1 MARWIRNIAVIGLLA
16 AFLMPAIGFAVNMA
30 RGSDGVSTTE
40 KRLLAQMPCFDGD
53 ARTYTTEF
61 DQFLEDN
68 FGFRMIMIRM
78 ARKIKDNL
86 GEDPPQVV
94 TGQDGWLFLGSNA
107 YRDEFEGH
115 GRWDA
120 SNVQTWVA
128 SLSEVK
134 ASLAEQGIP
143 FAAFVAVDKARAYP
157 EKLPADW
164 RESDRRFRTAL
175 HMSADFAQ
183 TGLIDAEPFVQSAK
197 ERSKQTFYLR
207 DTHWTS
213 DGTYDLAMELMDIFD
228 PSVTR
233 PRYLPGPPVE
243 QPADRLFDLE
253 AMAGFEASEEPTH
266 IMIKFPPTRPNF
278 RTSITILED
287 GTPDPGQFAT
297 LKILGTEEA
306 PEGTLVIVGDSFGDA
321 MLGHFRP
328 SYSEI
333 IRIHHGAHFKNVA
346 LEEALAYNPDAVLFA
361 TAERQAVSKDR
372 PFAPLQPE
380 TTEPE

>member
-1 MARWIRNIAVIGLLA
+1 MARWIKNIAVMGLLV
-16 AFLMPAIGFAVNMA
+16 AFLMPALGFAVNA
-30 RGSDGVSTTE
+30 VLGSDEVSATE
-40 KRLLAQMPCFDGD
+40 KRLLAQMPSFQGD
-53 ARTYTTEF
+53 ARTYTTDV
-61 DQFLEDN
+61 DQYLEDN
-68 FGFRMIMIRM
+68 FGFRMLMIRL

-94 TGQDGWLFLGSNA
+94 VGQDGWLFLGSNA
-107 YRDEFEGH
+107 YRDEFEGQ

-120 SNVQTWVA
+120 INVQTWVE
-128 SLSEVK
+128 SLSDVK
-134 ASLAEQGIP
+134 STLAEQGIP

-157 EKLPADW
+157 EKLPEGW
-164 RESDRRFRTAL
+164 REGERRFRTAL
-175 HMSADFAQ
+175 HAHKDVAR
-183 TGLIDAEPFVQSAK
+183 TGLVDAEPLVLSAK
-197 ERSKQTFYLR
+197 ERGKQTFYLR

-213 DGTYDLAMELMDIFD
+213 DGTYDLAMELMDVFD

-233 PRYLPGPPVE
+233 PRFLPSPPVA

-253 AMAGFEASEEPTH
+253 AMSGFETSQEPTH
-266 IMIKFPPTRPNF
+266 MMIKFPPTRPNF

-297 LKILGTEEA
+297 LKILGTEDA

-333 IRIHHGAHFKNVA
+333 IRIHHGAHFRNVA

-361 TAERQAVSKDR
+361 TAERQAVRKDR
-372 PFAPLQPE
+372 PFVSLKTE
-380 TTEPE
+380 TTAP